1 MLSQRV
7 TGFTEEKVDSTAVAM
22 LMEVKKRREKMKKKR
37 MKKEKEKKF
46 TQCRSAASEM
56 TEDDGR
62 VLVAVRQQGIL
73 VATPLQ
79 PIVIFHTTLMLSSF
93 TNGNSQRHAVGGDL
107 LSWTTPIGDG

>member
-7 TGFTEEKVDSTAVAM
+7 TGFTKEKEDSTAVAM
-22 LMEVKKRREKMKKKR
+22 KMEVKKRREKMKK
-37 MKKEKEKKF
+37 KEKKF

-73 VATPLQ
+73 VAPPLQ
-79 PIVIFHTTLMLSSF
+79 RIVIMIDS
-93 TNGNSQRHAVGGDL
+93 
-107 LSWTTPIGDG
+107 I